1 MDSDAPA
8 VYTGLLYSP
17 FRRTM
22 SLIPGHPNATA
33 NSRRPTRTPVLDPV
47 ALLAE
52 PPGAVLMAALGPG
65 SCTALPLLGF
75 RLAAGF
81 PSPAADFQVDR
92 VNLFE
97 RLELDKPYVFLARVA
112 GHSMVGLGIHDGDL
126 IVINRRLAPRHG
138 HVVVAMINNQ
148 LTCKTLHQIN
158 GELRLI
164 AASPDFADIVPRE
177 GEEWQV
183 WGVVTSCIKSFPT

>member
-1 MDSDAPA
+1 
-8 VYTGLLYSP
+8 
-17 FRRTM
+17 M
-22 SLIPGHPNATA
+22 SLLSGHSSTA
-33 NSRRPTRTPVLDPV
+33 AYRRPSPTPVLDPV
-47 ALLAE
+47 TLLAE
-52 PPGAVLMAALGPG
+52 SPSAVLLAALGPG

-75 RLAAGF
+75 RPAAGF

-92 VNLFE
+92 VDLFE

-112 GHSMVGLGIHDGDL
+112 GHSMVGRGIHDGDL

-138 HVVVAMINNQ
+138 HVVVAMIDNE

-164 AASPDFADIVPRE
+164 AASPDFTDIVPRE